1 VGTPPPPPGKGHDL
15 GHEVAK
21 LKKQLRH
28 AHAEILGHEP
38 HEEDSES
45 NWLVAYADM
54 MTLLF
59 GFFVILS
66 AFSTP
71 NAQKMEELKKETAL
85 AMGGKYV
92 KPYEDLTDGLRS
104 VLKKVNLDKDV
115 LIEETD
121 EGVTLTSRGALF
133 FDSGLAELKP
143 QARDLMENIAGVLA
157 QEAKGFKIVVEG
169 HTDNVPMV
177 SSQFPSNWE
186 LSAVRAGT
194 VVRLLESRGLPRR
207 NLRPVG
213 QADTEPVAP
222 NNDAQGQ
229 PIVKNQAINRRIVIK
244 ILKQLPN
251 RL

>member
-1 VGTPPPPPGKGHDL
+1 MSSAPPPPGANL
-15 GHEVAK
+15 AVEVAK
-21 LKKQLRH
+21 LRKQLH
-28 AHAEILGHEP
+28 KAHAAHLAHEP
-38 HEEDSES
+38 EHEEDGES
-45 NWLVAYADM
+45 NWLVAYADL

-71 NAQKMEELKKETAL
+71 NASKMEELKKETAK

-92 KPYEDLTDGLRS
+92 KPYEELTDGLRS
-104 VLKKVNLDKDV
+104 VLKKINLDKDV
-115 LIEETD
+115 AIEETS

-133 FDSGLAELKP
+133 FDSGLAALKP
-143 QARDLMENIAGVLA
+143 QAQELMENIAVVLA

-177 SSQFPSNWE
+177 SSVFPSNWE

-194 VVRLLESRGLPRR
+194 VVRLLESKGIPRP

-222 NNDAQGQ
+222 NQDARGT
-229 PIVKNQAINRRIVIK
+229 PLPKNQAINRRIVIK